1 MWPLED
7 IDIIRW
13 SGWRAR
19 SCKAVS
25 IWDGRCKDLVELL
38 PLLPVSQL
46 EISAIP
52 TLPLGLVGLLQWLT
66 DPREMGLSV
75 SYQYITNSATKNKTA
90 TWWTRSVRSGLEK
103 KPEHPSPLWVCHS
116 LGSSTCSALQRLP
129 TLFSL
134 GIWWL
139 CYKDTI
145 DFITCHWQFTYLSVP
160 STSWCWKSFPS
171 HHALPFPRTTFL
183 NLKLL
188 GASSHQPFPQPAK
201 DTHLFEDSKNF
212 QSRMELF
219 NV

>member
-19 SCKAVS
+19 SFKAVS

-38 PLLPVSQL
+38 PLLPISQL

-75 SYQYITNSATKNKTA
+75 PYQYITNSATKNKTA

-116 LGSSTCSALQRLP
+116 PGSSTCSALQRLSP
-129 TLFSL
+129 HCSLWAYGGWVTKTPLTSLLVIGNSLTSQFLQCHGVESPFLPIMLCSFQEQHFST
-134 GIWWL
+134 W
-139 CYKDTI
+139 
-145 DFITCHWQFTYLSVP
+145 
-160 STSWCWKSFPS
+160 
-171 HHALPFPRTTFL
+171 
-183 NLKLL
+183 
-188 GASSHQPFPQPAK
+188 
-201 DTHLFEDSKNF
+201 NF
-212 QSRMELF
+212 
-219 NV
+219 